1 MKAEINN
8 KDMMQGLTAIQNTIG
23 KDSAIPVLGNVR
35 IEFSGDK
42 ARLTTTSLEMTTTVD
57 VPAKVESTGMTTVD
71 ARRLFSIVKELDGLS
86 MEISLSKN
94 VLKITCADS
103 EFKLAVIDAEEF
115 PAVKHNED
123 KALIML
129 DQPVLRKALASV
141 VYASDTNAIRAQLTG
156 VYLGISEGNI
166 RAVATDGRRMS
177 VYEDSVANSGTA
189 FILPRLAVFA
199 LLKLLTTGNV
209 TISADK
215 NLATFAIE
223 NAIFTTNLIEG
234 SYPNYKQVIPA
245 QAKHSLTIDRNLF
258 LAAISRVA
266 LMTAEESKTLDI
278 TIDDNNLTLHSAT
291 NERGEAT
298 ESVNINFSGEKVK
311 VNINPEYLSDAVRA
325 TDEDEVTL
333 NIISATEPVVIKA
346 GSKFTGVIMPQM
358 V

>member
-1 MKAEINN
+1 MKAVIQN
-8 KDMMQGLTAIQNTIG
+8 KDMITGLTSVQNTIG

-42 ARLTTTSLEMTTTVD
+42 ARLTTTSLDMTTTVD
-57 VPAKVESTGMTTVD
+57 VAADVEKEGVTTVD
-71 ARRLFSIVKELDGLS
+71 ARRLFVIAKELNGLS
-86 MEISLSKN
+86 MEITLSKN

-103 EFKLAVIDAEEF
+103 EFKLSVIDAEEF
-115 PAVKHNED
+115 PTVSHND
-123 KALIML
+123 GGALIML
-129 DQPVLRKALASV
+129 ESSVLHNALASV
-141 VYASDTNAIRAQLTG
+141 IHAAGKTGSREQLTG
-156 VYLGISEGNI
+156 IYFECAESNI
-166 RAVATDGRRMS
+166 RAVGTDGRRLS
-177 VYEDSVANSGTA
+177 IYEDSAFEATTK
-189 FILPRLAVFA
+189 FILPRLAVLA
-199 LLKLLTTGNV
+199 LMKLLSSGHV
-209 TISADK
+209 TIIPTG
-215 NLATFAIE
+215 NLATFAIGQTT
-223 NAIFTTNLIEG
+223 FTTKLIEG

-325 TDEDEVTL
+325 TDEDELTL
-333 NIISATEPVVIKA
+333 NIMSATEPVVIKA
-346 GSKFTGVIMPQM
+346 GSKFTGVIMTQR